1 MTGRARLPSG
11 EPRKASQRK
20 TRPAT
25 PPKTVLLIP
34 TWRPGD
40 RVRWQGYT
48 GIFLRHIDDE
58 EGEFTTGER
67 VYRRRVV
74 DLH

>member
-1 MTGRARLPSG
+1 MSDKAQLPG

-20 TRPAT
+20 TRAAT
-25 PPKTVLLIP
+25 PPKTVLLTP

-40 RVRWQGYT
+40 RVCWQGYI

-58 EGEFTTGER
+58 QGGFTTGER
-67 VYRRRVV
+67 VYRVRVAE
-74 DLH
+74 LR